1 MKRIFIAGAFILF
14 AVIVYAQNVG
24 IGITSPKA
32 KLNIVGNPSSPS
44 IPGATTSTAIFRI
57 GINTNDGIDIGK
69 LALSPN
75 SAWMQ
80 AGYDGLTPDP
90 LSLQPLGGNV
100 GIGIISPASSAK
112 LDISSTTQGV
122 LTPRMTA
129 AQRIAIASPAE
140 GLLIYQTNVPAGFY
154 FYKGGVWKSLSETT
168 SYPNGTATP
177 VLTICCQSWMTKNLN
192 VDTYRNGDPIPQVT
206 DPTAW
211 AALTTGAWCYYNNS
225 AVNGSIYGK
234 LYNWYAVNDPRGL
247 APEGWHVP
255 TDFEWTTLSTC
266 LGGDVVAGGVMKET
280 GTTHWTTPNTG
291 ATNIS
296 GFTGLPGGFRYITG
310 SFSYIGI
317 SCPWWSSTESSTTI
331 AFYRYLVNSSG
342 GIASSSDNKQFGYY
356 VRCLRD

>member
-14 AVIVYAQNVG
+14 VAIVQAQNVG

-32 KLNIVGNPSSPS
+32 KLNIVGNPSNPS

-100 GIGIISPASSAK
+100 GIGILSPATSAK
-112 LDISSTTQGV
+112 LDISSTTQG
-122 LTPRMTA
+122 LLPPRMTGT
-129 AQRIAIASPAE
+129 QRDAIASPAT
-140 GLLIYQTNVPAGFY
+140 GLVIFNTSTNGLEFKSSSGWVSLTTAS
-154 FYKGGVWKSLSETT
+154 GVFLPTVII
-168 SYPNGTATP
+168 GT
-177 VLTICCQSWMTKNLN
+177 QQWMQKNLE
-192 VDTYRNGDPIPQVT
+192 VAFYRNGDPIPEVT

-211 AALTTGAWCYYNNS
+211 AALTTGAWCYYNNDP
-225 AVNGSIYGK
+225 NTGYTYGK

-247 APEGWHVP
+247 APAGWHIH
-255 TDFEWTTLSTC
+255 TNAEWTMLENS
-266 LGGDVVAGGVMKET
+266 LGGNLVAGGRIKEP
-280 GTTHWTTPNTG
+280 GITHWINPNTG

-296 GFTGLPGGFRYITG
+296 GWAGLPGGRRDFNGVFGEVG
-310 SFSYIGI
+310 SNTY
-317 SCPWWSSTESSTTI
+317 WWSSTENTPTNAWSRSLT
-331 AFYRYLVNSSG
+331 FFNSV
-342 GIASSSDNKQFGYY
+342 ITWYISDKKEGFS
-356 VRCLRD
+356 VRCMRD